1 MTEDESLREQFAV
14 LFQERYAELCQFVL
28 QFVRSR
34 PVAEELVQD
43 LFLRLWERRQ
53 SWEAEL
59 PSRSYLYKAARN
71 RALDHLKH
79 ERIAERAPAYPL
91 DEAAFTLN
99 VEQELDAEDLR
110 TALHAAIEQLPDRT
124 RQVFVLC
131 KGNGLTYPQI
141 AEALGISVKTVET
154 QMGRA
159 FRILRQRLG
168 KFLPPGRI
176 RE

>member
-1 MTEDESLREQFAV
+1 MTEDEGLRERFAV
-14 LFQERYAELCQFVL
+14 LFRERYPELCHFVL

-34 PVAEELVQD
+34 SVAEELVQD
-43 LFLRLWERRQ
+43 LFLRIWERRQ
-53 SWEAEL
+53 SWEKEL
-59 PSRSYLYKAARN
+59 PSRSYLYQAARN

-79 ERIAERAPAYPL
+79 ERIAERASAYQPDD
-91 DEAAFTLN
+91 DEAPTPD
-99 VEQELDAEDLR
+99 VDQRLDADDLR

-124 RQVFVLC
+124 RQVFILC
-131 KGNGLTYPQI
+131 KGHGLAYAQI

-168 KFLPPGRI
+168 KFLPPS
-176 RE
+176 

>member
-1 MTEDESLREQFAV
+1 MTEDEDLRERFAV
-14 LFQERYAELCQFVL
+14 LFRERYPELCHFVL

-34 PVAEELVQD
+34 SVAEELVQD
-43 LFLRLWERRQ
+43 LFLRIWERRQ
-53 SWEAEL
+53 SWEKEL
-59 PSRSYLYKAARN
+59 PSRSYLYQAARN

-79 ERIAERAPAYPL
+79 ERIAERASAYQPDD
-91 DEAAFTLN
+91 DEAPTPD
-99 VEQELDAEDLR
+99 VDQRLDADDLR

-124 RQVFVLC
+124 RQVFILC
-131 KGNGLTYPQI
+131 KGHGLAYAQI

-168 KFLPPGRI
+168 KFLPPS
-176 RE
+176 

>member
-1 MTEDESLREQFAV
+1 VTEDEGLRERFAV
-14 LFQERYAELCQFVL
+14 LFRERYPELCHFVL

-34 PVAEELVQD
+34 SVAEELVQD
-43 LFLRLWERRQ
+43 LFLRIWERRQ
-53 SWEAEL
+53 SWEKEL
-59 PSRSYLYKAARN
+59 PSRSYLYQAARN

-79 ERIAERAPAYPL
+79 ERIAERASAYQPDD
-91 DEAAFTLN
+91 DEALTPD
-99 VEQELDAEDLR
+99 VDQRLDADDLR

-124 RQVFVLC
+124 RQVFILC
-131 KGNGLTYPQI
+131 KGHALAYAQI

-168 KFLPPGRI
+168 KFLPPS
-176 RE
+176 